1 MVHEK
6 IYSQIQTETGK
17 QPILLN
23 LGITI
28 FADLCKEMQNVK
40 HSGLVINR
48 DGNLSL
54 WGIKIKID
62 YEKRNLIEII
72 YEEKK

>member
-6 IYSQIQTETGK
+6 IYSQIHTGIGK

-28 FADLCKEMQNVK
+28 FTDLCEEMQNVK
-40 HSGLVINR
+40 HSGLVINQ
-48 DGNLSL
+48 DGNFSL

-62 YEKRNLIEII
+62 YAKRNLIKII
-72 YEEKK
+72 Y